1 MTPVRP
7 GVRGADDDETMTSS
21 YRIRSGDTLSG
32 IARQHN
38 TTVDALARANNIE
51 DPNKIREG
59 QTLQIP
65 DGFDRP
71 AARTAGRRPRGRSED
86 SFSAAPR
93 PRSRPGGQEPASRRT
108 TPQTPGARRPG
119 AQAPASRPDTQARA
133 QTLRRG
139 NATPALRPDVQA
151 QAAQRPVAADQAQA
165 LRPAAQPQAALG
177 GLSRQYEARGGPG
190 TVSSGQGDHGGV
202 SYGSYQFATNNG
214 SAQEFVNSLRTSHP
228 DYHAALSGHAPG
240 TEAFSTAWRD
250 LAARD
255 PQGFDQAQHDYIQAT
270 HYDVAAAGIQ
280 RNTGID
286 LSTRSAALRDVA
298 WSTAVQHGP
307 GRADDIFATA
317 LAGRDPATVTDEQLI
332 QGIYAERG
340 RRNGDGELAYF
351 SSSSADVQAGVAQ
364 RFVDEQATALGML
377 RQEQAGGAAAQAPVT
392 APIPRPR
399 PEHLT
404 PPASQPL
411 PENLTPPLPRPRPEN
426 LTPPI
431 PQPRPDD
438 LTPLTS
444 RQVAA
449 PDPASARQVQVPY
462 YSQFEG
468 GHGFTPGNTACFDAA
483 KAMIGTLGVTV
494 QGSDRRIQ
502 VGTSED
508 TRGRLTVDS
517 ARAQEGRNYIDSQL
531 DAGRP
536 VMVGVSHRDDDY
548 NADQLTDHFV
558 VITGRGVDE
567 QGRTYYSFHD
577 PGTRHTQIGADTN
590 PNNRFYVDDSTG
602 MMYRPAQDGTSI
614 DRRAYDVSMV
624 RING

>member
-7 GVRGADDDETMTSS
+7 GVRGADDDKSMTSS

-71 AARTAGRRPRGRSED
+71 AAREAGRRPRGRSED
-86 SFSAAPR
+86 SFSAAQR
-93 PRSRPGGQEPASRRT
+93 PRSRPGGQDPSSRRT
-108 TPQTPGARRPG
+108 AS
-119 AQAPASRPDTQARA
+119 QAPASRPDTQARA

-139 NATPALRPDVQA
+139 NPTPAIRPDAQA
-151 QAAQRPVAADQAQA
+151 QAAQRPAALEQAQT
-165 LRPAAQPQAALG
+165 LRPAAQPQAAL
-177 GLSRQYEARGGPG
+177 
-190 TVSSGQGDHGGV
+190 
-202 SYGSYQFATNNG
+202 
-214 SAQEFVNSLRTSHP
+214 
-228 DYHAALSGHAPG
+228 SGHAPG
-240 TEAFSTAWRD
+240 TEEFGAAWQE
-250 LAARD
+250 LAARA
-255 PQGFDQAQHDYIQAT
+255 PQGFDQAQHDYVQAT

-317 LAGRDPATVTDEQLI
+317 LAGRDPATVTDEELI

-340 RRNGDGELAYF
+340 RRNGDGELAHF
-351 SSSSADVQAGVAQ
+351 SSSSARVQAGVAE
-364 RFVDEQATALGML
+364 RFVNEQASALEML
-377 RQEQAGGAAAQAPVT
+377 RQERAGGAAPQTPAVT
-392 APIPRPR
+392 PPIP
-399 PEHLT
+399 
-404 PPASQPL
+404 Q
-411 PENLTPPLPRPRPEN
+411 PRPEN

-449 PDPASARQVQVPY
+449 PDSTSARQVQVPY

-468 GHGFTPGNTACFDAA
+468 GHGFTPGNTACLDAA
-483 KAMIGTLGVTV
+483 RAMVGNLGVTV
-494 QGSDRRIQ
+494 LGSDRRIQ

-508 TRGRLTVDS
+508 TQGRLTVDS

-536 VMVGVSHRDDDY
+536 VVVGVSHRDDND

-567 QGRTYYSFHD
+567 QGRSYYTFHD
-577 PGTRHTQIGADTN
+577 PGTRHAQVGADTN

-602 MMYRPAQDGTSI
+602 MMYRPAQDGNTI